1 MFIPKMFF
9 MKHTMK
15 SGFTLIEL
23 LIVIA
28 LIAVLAGAVIIALN
42 PARQFQQARDSERW
56 SHVSVLSNAIQQN
69 MAENRGLWACAVGAI
84 PTSTTPIHSSSTP
97 GGYDLC
103 TCLVPNNLASMPFD
117 PSVGSFNSCSDYDTG
132 YSVTR
137 NEATGRITI
146 QVDEPELATSISV
159 QQ

>member
-1 MFIPKMFF
+1 
-9 MKHTMK
+9 MKHTFK

-69 MAENRGLWACAVGAI
+69 IAENRGVWTCSEGAI
-84 PTSTTPIHSSSTP
+84 PTSTTDIASV

-103 TCLVPNNLASMPFD
+103 TCLVPNNLAALPVD
-117 PSVGSFNSCSDYDTG
+117 PDTGSFTDCGTYTSDYTIMQAT
-132 YSVTR
+132 S
-137 NEATGRITI
+137 TGRITI
-146 QVDEPELATSISV
+146 TATPELASSISV
-159 QQ
+159 TQ